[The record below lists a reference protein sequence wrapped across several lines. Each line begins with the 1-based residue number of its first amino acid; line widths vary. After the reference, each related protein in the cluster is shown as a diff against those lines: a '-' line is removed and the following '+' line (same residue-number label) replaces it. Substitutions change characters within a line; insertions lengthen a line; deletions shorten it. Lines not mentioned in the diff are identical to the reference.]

1 MTPDT
6 MHWLLGMIG
15 ASTVTIIGAVVS
27 LLVVAYRI
35 GRIHHGIQ
43 SEREARERLTRA
55 LERVDERLATVD
67 RLATKVEQL
76 EASHAEERRRF
87 SSDWPEM
94 VSKVSALWAKV
105 FSLQEWRKSNHD
117 IAGE

>member
-1 MTPDT
+1 MTPDLAR
-6 MHWLLGMIG
+6 WLVGIMGG
-15 ASTVTIIGAVVS
+15 ATATILGAVVS

-43 SEREARERLTRA
+43 SEREARERLTKA
-55 LERVDERLATVD
+55 LENVEERLATVD
-67 RLATKVEQL
+67 RLAVKVEQL

-87 SSDWPEM
+87 TSVWPELN
-94 VSKVSALWAKV
+94 SKVSALWAKV
-105 FSLQEWRKSNHD
+105 FSLNEWRKSNHD

>member
-1 MTPDT
+1 MPET
-6 MHWLLGMIG
+6 MHWLIGMIG
-15 ASTVTIIGAVVS
+15 AATATIVGAVVS

-43 SEREARERLTRA
+43 SEREARERLTHA

-67 RLATKVEQL
+67 KLAVKVEQL
-76 EASHAEERRRF
+76 EASHEEVRRRF
-87 SSDWPEM
+87 TSAWPEM
-94 VSKVSALWAKV
+94 TSKVSALWAKV
-105 FSLQEWRKSNHD
+105 FSLNEWRKSNHD